1 MSSVGVLDLNYILT
15 NSFDEESFR
24 ALGVNLVNL
33 EYTDLLNSREIKDN
47 SELYK
52 THVEYIKDI
61 GKYKDEKN
69 KTILVS
75 MIKLK
80 DSPEKARTMQ
90 RNFIAKHIK
99 SLNVD
104 AALVGLY
111 SGNSD
116 VWRISFVK
124 LDYTFDVE
132 GLKETITPAK
142 RYSYLIEPHLRNHT
156 AQEQLGKLFYND
168 DKKPSLDEIEEVFS
182 VQSVTDEF
190 FKMYKE
196 KYLDLKELL
205 ENCSSFVE
213 EANRLN
219 IKTEDFSEEFAKK
232 LMGQIA
238 FLYFLQKKGW
248 LGVKIVPKK
257 IDIVELRK
265 LYKEQNEQTREI
277 IYRVYKRQD
286 NFMHLLN
293 SELMKLNKEEGELLA
308 LVFKNTKYDEEWGS
322 GTRHFIRTIYDTA
335 ERNNFNFFNE
345 YLEPLFYNA
354 LNERR
359 GSTEYYHLF
368 NCKIPF
374 LNGGLFEPIYQ
385 YKWKEITID
394 IPNEFF
400 SNKEEK
406 GLLDLFD
413 MYNFT
418 INEDEPLEKEVAVDP
433 EMLGKIFENLL
444 EIKERKSKG
453 AFYTP
458 REIVHYMCQE
468 SLINYLVNKTN
479 IDEKSIELFIK
490 YGDIIKDE
498 DFNKERH
505 DNYKMPKVILD
516 NIKKIDEALA
526 TVTVADPAVGS
537 GAFPL
542 GMISEIVKAR
552 NVITEYMSIDMD
564 DWGKRELME
573 HRSIYQLKKD
583 TMKKSIFAVDIEPSA
598 IDIAKLRL
606 WLSLV
611 VDAEVKT
618 VNTLPNLD
626 YNIMVG
632 NSLIDEYEGIKLF
645 DEELLKEKTKR
656 KKKKVSNQIQMN
668 FNNSEIEIGI
678 EQESQILEE
687 IQALQS
693 KLFDTKVTSEK
704 VKIKEDIENKEWE
717 LIEYKL
723 KRENK
728 QDELKNLEKTRH
740 ENRRPYFL
748 WKLEFSKI
756 FRSNDGFDIVLGN
769 PPYIKEMD
777 NKEVFDI
784 VNKSSM
790 GQKYHDGKMD
800 YWYYFLHKAIEIK
813 SNSGIISY
821 ITPRYWINS
830 KGAYKLIKRI
840 SENLYFQDVVDIGN
854 LKVFDNVVGYHMIST
869 FKDKKT
875 CNSNTFRYK
884 KLQNTLNDINKD
896 SNTENINI
904 SILNNKNIITDK
916 FEILFEESDVKF
928 SVFESI
934 GKYYKISQGVVEAID
949 KISRKILKRYPN
961 DNLHLGEGVFV
972 LNKDEI
978 NKLNLGYEE
987 NCVIKKYIDGSDI
1000 KRYRISHSE
1009 EYLIYS
1015 DKNVRNKIANNKD
1028 YIRLKKHLD
1037 NYQKYITSSN
1047 KPYGIHRPRKI
1058 EFFENEKLIFKS
1070 MFKKAEIALDNQG
1083 YYVGMSCSTIISTD
1097 EKYNLKLLLGILNSN
1112 LALYWFYKN
1121 GKKRGIGVDIGVQ
1134 KLREFPLCKYD
1145 KKKIDQLTYTVD
1157 EIMNVYK
1164 SSSSDNDYLEN
1175 KINILV
1181 YDLYGLSKN
1190 EISKIEEFCKTI

>member
-52 THVEYIKDI
+52 IHVEYIKDI

-168 DKKPSLDEIEEVFS
+168 DKKPSVDEIEEVFS

-748 WKLEFSKI
+748 WKLEFYRI
-756 FRSNDGFDIVLGN
+756 FKEKGGFDIVIGN
-769 PPYIKEMD
+769 PPYGACLDK
-777 NKEVFDI
+777 KQREVLSYKYKNVPDYETADYFI
-784 VNKSSM
+784 CKS
-790 GQKYHDGKMD
+790 Y
-800 YWYYFLHKAIEIK
+800 EILGSK
-813 SNSGIISY
+813 GINSY
-821 ITPRYWINS
+821 IIPNTILS
-830 KGAYKLIKRI
+830 
-840 SENLYFQDVVDIGN
+840 NLYA
-854 LKVFDNVVGYHMIST
+854 
-869 FKDKKT
+869 
-875 CNSNTFRYK
+875 K
-884 KLQNTLNDINKD
+884 KLRRELLEKWGIYEIDNLSNLDIFASATVRNCILFLEK
-896 SNTENINI
+896 NNINI
-904 SILNNKNIITDK
+904 NFIKLGNYKLDNNNLKRIIRIEDKNKLETNIDSWLNLFYQDKNSINIIKKIKENSVKLGDLSEISQGLIAYDK
-916 FEILFEESDVKF
+916 YRGHSKETIKNRIWHSDNKVDETYKKELQGRD
-928 SVFESI
+928 VTR
-934 GKYYKISQGVVEAID
+934 YKISWNGKRWISYGDWLAAPRKKEFFTEQRILVREITNPNIMACYTDKEFYNSPSIINIINFNNVSPYYILAILNSSL
-949 KISRKILKRYPN
+949 ISYYHNKTSPKANKGAFPKILVN
-961 DNLHLGEGVFV
+961 DVRNIPIKLCNDKNIEDRIINLV
-972 LNKDEI
+972 KKI
-978 NKLNLGYEE
+978 IEE
-987 NCVIKKYIDGSDI
+987 DNSI
-1000 KRYRISHSE
+1000 KREEISLKIDE
-1009 EYLIYS
+1009 LIYLIYEI
-1015 DKNVRNKIANNKD
+1015 DKNSQDIIKEFFDVRNKD
-1028 YIRLKKHLD
+1028 
-1037 NYQKYITSSN
+1037 
-1047 KPYGIHRPRKI
+1047 
-1058 EFFENEKLIFKS
+1058 
-1070 MFKKAEIALDNQG
+1070 
-1083 YYVGMSCSTIISTD
+1083 
-1097 EKYNLKLLLGILNSN
+1097 
-1112 LALYWFYKN
+1112 
-1121 GKKRGIGVDIGVQ
+1121 
-1134 KLREFPLCKYD
+1134 
-1145 KKKIDQLTYTVD
+1145 
-1157 EIMNVYK
+1157 
-1164 SSSSDNDYLEN
+1164 
-1175 KINILV
+1175 
-1181 YDLYGLSKN
+1181 
-1190 EISKIEEFCKTI
+1190 

>member
-111 SGNSD
+111 SENSD

-168 DKKPSLDEIEEVFS
+168 DKKPSVDEIEEVFS

-277 IYRVYKRQD
+277 IYRVYKCKD

-308 LVFKNTKYDEEWGS
+308 LVFKNTEYDKEWGS
-322 GTRHFIRTIYDTA
+322 GTRRFIRTIYDTA

-516 NIKKIDEALA
+516 NIEKIDEALA

-552 NVITEYMSIDMD
+552 NVITEYMSVDME
-564 DWGKRELME
+564 KRELME
-573 HRSIYQLKKD
+573 YRSIYQLKKD
-583 TMKKSIFAVDIEPSA
+583 TMKRSIFAVDIEPSA

-645 DEELLKEKTKR
+645 DEELLKEKPKR

-668 FNNSEIEIGI
+668 FNNSEVEIGI

-693 KLFDTKVTSEK
+693 KLFDTKLTSEK

-723 KRENK
+723 KKENK
-728 QDELKNLEKTRH
+728 KDELKKLKKTRH

-748 WKLEFSKI
+748 WKLEFSKV
-756 FRSNDGFDIVLGN
+756 FRDTGGFDIVIGN
-769 PPYIKEMD
+769 PPYIGFHKVD
-777 NKEVFDI
+777 NKEYY
-784 VNKSSM
+784 KT
-790 GQKYHDGKMD
+790 KYFSANGKYD
-800 YWYYFLHKAIEIK
+800 LYVLFIERGIKLLKEKGVISFICPSYFYKRNYGKNI
-813 SNSGIISY
+813 
-821 ITPRYWINS
+821 R
-830 KGAYKLIKRI
+830 KLILDETKI
-840 SENLYFQDVVDIGN
+840 NFIADFNDTQIFNAATTY
-854 LKVFDNVVGYHMIST
+854 
-869 FKDKKT
+869 T
-875 CNSNTFRYK
+875 CIFGLEKNNSNE
-884 KLQNTLNDINKD
+884 NNKIKIID
-896 SNTENINI
+896 KS
-904 SILNNKNIITDK
+904 LNNKNYYIIRQDSLKEPKWIIENEDNLHIINLVNEKSQYK
-916 FEILFEESDVKF
+916 FGDITKS
-928 SVFESI
+928 
-934 GKYYKISQGVVEAID
+934 ISQGIVTGNNSIFIIGGELIKEKNINMNFLQKVYKGKDIREGKLID
-949 KISRKILKRYPN
+949 RDEYIFYPYYSENNKNILIDEETIKRKNPRLYEYLLNNKSRLLSRNYFLKSNKLWYELWNPRKKSHFEKRKFVFSEVN
-961 DNLHLGEGVFV
+961 NHNEFV
-972 LNKDEI
+972 LCDKCYYSDSVCGAELKDEF
-978 NKLNLGYEE
+978 
-987 NCVIKKYIDGSDI
+987 IKYDIYIEKYINSDI
-1000 KRYRISHSE
+1000 MTEIYKKLSVPKANG
-1009 EYLIYS
+1009 YLIY
-1015 DKNVRNKIANNKD
+1015 KNAFLKNLPIYIPEDIDYEYNNLISMSKTEFNKWLCE
-1028 YIRLKKHLD
+1028 RF
-1037 NYQKYITSSN
+1037 
-1047 KPYGIHRPRKI
+1047 KI
-1058 EFFENEKLIFKS
+1058 I
-1070 MFKKAEIALDNQG
+1070 
-1083 YYVGMSCSTIISTD
+1083 
-1097 EKYNLKLLLGILNSN
+1097 
-1112 LALYWFYKN
+1112 
-1121 GKKRGIGVDIGVQ
+1121 
-1134 KLREFPLCKYD
+1134 
-1145 KKKIDQLTYTVD
+1145 
-1157 EIMNVYK
+1157 
-1164 SSSSDNDYLEN
+1164 
-1175 KINILV
+1175 
-1181 YDLYGLSKN
+1181 
-1190 EISKIEEFCKTI
+1190 

>member
-1 MSSVGVLDLNYILT
+1 MNNIGVLDLDYIFT
-15 NSFDEESFR
+15 KYFDEETFR
-24 ALGVNLVNL
+24 EFSINLVNL
-33 EYTDLLNSREIKDN
+33 EHGDLLGCRAVIDD
-47 SELYK
+47 SEVYK

-69 KTILVS
+69 KTILIS

-99 SLNVD
+99 ALNTD

-111 SGNSD
+111 SEHSD

-124 LDYTFDVE
+124 LDYTFDME

-168 DKKPSLDEIEEVFS
+168 DKKPSVEEIEEVFS

-205 ENCSSFVE
+205 ESCSNFVDE
-213 EANRLN
+213 GKRLN

-248 LGVKIVPKK
+248 LGVRIVPKK
-257 IDIVELRK
+257 IDAIELEKLCNKQDEETRK
-265 LYKEQNEQTREI
+265 I
-277 IYRVYKRQD
+277 IKRVYYRKG
-286 NFMHLLN
+286 NTMHLFN
-293 SELMKLNKEEGELLA
+293 KELKILNKDEGEILA
-308 LVFKNTKYDEEWGS
+308 SVFKNTKYDEEWGS
-322 GTRHFIRTIYDTA
+322 GTRSFIRTIYDTA
-335 ERNNFNFFNE
+335 QQHNFDFFND

-354 LNERR
+354 LNKRR

-374 LNGGLFEPIYQ
+374 LNGGLFEPIYN
-385 YKWKEITID
+385 YDWEKINIE

-400 SNKEEK
+400 SNEDEK

-498 DFNKERH
+498 DFNAEIH
-505 DNYKMPKVILD
+505 DDYKMPKIILD
-516 NIKKIDEALA
+516 NIKEIDEALA
-526 TVTVADPAVGS
+526 TVTVVDPAVGS

-542 GMISEIVKAR
+542 GMLSEIVKAR
-552 NVITEYMSIDMD
+552 NIITSYLAIGMNE
-564 DWGKRELME
+564 WNKRELFE
-573 HRSIYQLKKD
+573 QRNVYKLKKD

-645 DEELLKEKTKR
+645 DEELLKERPKTK
-656 KKKKVSNQIQMN
+656 KKRISNQIQMN
-668 FNNSEIEIGI
+668 FNNSDVEIGI
-678 EQESQILEE
+678 EQEAQILED
-687 IQALQS
+687 IQSLQA
-693 KLFDTKVTSEK
+693 KLFDIKVTSEK
-704 VKIKEDIENKEWE
+704 LKIKDEIEQKEWE

-723 KRENK
+723 AKENK
-728 QDELKNLEKTRH
+728 QKELKNLKKTRH

-748 WKLEFSKI
+748 WKLEFSRI
-756 FRSNDGFDIVLGN
+756 FKYNGGFDIVIGN
-769 PPYIKEMD
+769 PPYIDSEYMMKYMPGLRKYCKD
-777 NKEVFDI
+777 KYRSAKGNWDIFIVF
-784 VNKSSM
+784 
-790 GQKYHDGKMD
+790 
-800 YWYYFLHKAIEIK
+800 IELSVMLAK
-813 SNSGIISY
+813 NLGNASY
-821 ITPRYWINS
+821 IVPN
-830 KGAYKLIKRI
+830 KLVGAKYSEEIRKLIGQYTIKELRDYSSVNVFKEADVYPI
-840 SENLYFQDVVDIGN
+840 VFRLEKSLKKDDVCINIMEDKDVV
-854 LKVFDNVVGYHMIST
+854 KS
-869 FKDKKT
+869 
-875 CNSNTFRYK
+875 
-884 KLQNTLNDINKD
+884 
-896 SNTENINI
+896 NI
-904 SILNNKNIITDK
+904 SINKNIFYKDIFWDRYFVDDK
-916 FEILFEESDVKF
+916 IKIDIIEKVMKFGTLEEIATVKGAATVGEAYDVKEVMIDCSNVDDVNMVKF
-928 SVFESI
+928 INTGTIDRYKSLWGEKYTKYIKGNYSKPCIYIDDIEKINKIRYLESKKSKI
-934 GKYYKISQGVVEAID
+934 IIGGMNKELECYLDYEGKYLAGKSTTIVYDSKLD
-949 KISRKILKRYPN
+949 LRY
-961 DNLHLGEGVFV
+961 
-972 LNKDEI
+972 
-978 NKLNLGYEE
+978 
-987 NCVIKKYIDGSDI
+987 
-1000 KRYRISHSE
+1000 
-1009 EYLIYS
+1009 
-1015 DKNVRNKIANNKD
+1015 
-1028 YIRLKKHLD
+1028 
-1037 NYQKYITSSN
+1037 
-1047 KPYGIHRPRKI
+1047 
-1058 EFFENEKLIFKS
+1058 
-1070 MFKKAEIALDNQG
+1070 
-1083 YYVGMSCSTIISTD
+1083 II
-1097 EKYNLKLLLGILNSN
+1097 GILNSK
-1112 LALYWFYKN
+1112 LITFYYKQYFSSLSLSGGYLRIGPPQIKEIPISYDEEIYTELIKEVDRVIEFYKN
-1121 GKKRGIGVDIGVQ
+1121 NKSQNITTSEENINN
-1134 KLREFPLCKYD
+1134 L
-1145 KKKIDQLTYTVD
+1145 
-1157 EIMNVYK
+1157 VYK
-1164 SSSSDNDYLEN
+1164 LY
-1175 KINILV
+1175 KINN
-1181 YDLYGLSKN
+1181 N
-1190 EISKIEEFCKTI
+1190 EINVIENS

>member
-645 DEELLKEKTKR
+645 DEELLKEKPKR

-678 EQESQILEE
+678 EQELQILEE
-687 IQALQS
+687 IQTLQS
-693 KLFDTKVTSEK
+693 KLFDTKLTSEK
-704 VKIKEDIENKEWE
+704 VKIKHNIDCKEWE

-723 KRENK
+723 SKENK
-728 QDELKNLEKTRH
+728 KDTLKQFSKIKHEKRK
-740 ENRRPYFL
+740 PYFL
-748 WKLEFSKI
+748 WNLEFSKI
-756 FRSNDGFDIVLGN
+756 FKIKGGFDIVIGN
-769 PPYIKEMD
+769 PPYIGEKGNKEMFH
-777 NKEVFDI
+777 EVKVTDFGRRFYQRRMDYFYFFI
-784 VNKSSM
+784 AKGLEILNTNGILSFITTNYWTTATG
-790 GQKYHDGKMD
+790 GQKLLRP
-800 YWYYFLHKAIEIK
+800 FLKENA
-813 SNSGIISY
+813 N
-821 ITPRYWINS
+821 
-830 KGAYKLIKRI
+830 IKR
-840 SENLYFQDVVDIGN
+840 F
-854 LKVFDNVVGYHMIST
+854 
-869 FKDKKT
+869 
-875 CNSNTFRYK
+875 
-884 KLQNTLNDINKD
+884 INFG
-896 SNTENINI
+896 E
-904 SILNNKNIITDK
+904 
-916 FEILFEESDVKF
+916 
-928 SVFESI
+928 
-934 GKYYKISQGVVEAID
+934 YKIFQSAQGQH
-949 KISRKILKRYPN
+949 N
-961 DNLHLGEGVFV
+961 
-972 LNKDEI
+972 
-978 NKLNLGYEE
+978 
-987 NCVIKKYIDGSDI
+987 
-1000 KRYRISHSE
+1000 
-1009 EYLIYS
+1009 
-1015 DKNVRNKIANNKD
+1015 
-1028 YIRLKKHLD
+1028 
-1037 NYQKYITSSN
+1037 
-1047 KPYGIHRPRKI
+1047 
-1058 EFFENEKLIFKS
+1058 
-1070 MFKKAEIALDNQG
+1070 
-1083 YYVGMSCSTIISTD
+1083 
-1097 EKYNLKLLLGILNSN
+1097 
-1112 LALYWFYKN
+1112 
-1121 GKKRGIGVDIGVQ
+1121 
-1134 KLREFPLCKYD
+1134 
-1145 KKKIDQLTYTVD
+1145 
-1157 EIMNVYK
+1157 
-1164 SSSSDNDYLEN
+1164 
-1175 KINILV
+1175 
-1181 YDLYGLSKN
+1181 
-1190 EISKIEEFCKTI
+1190 